1 MLCYPGNLTHILQV
15 SDVVLNIPI
24 SSVVN
29 KMIHNKPIISGTSDI
44 SRIAFMAIIDHAV
57 KTVCTKKNFLKAFS
71 AAGVI
76 PYNPDKI
83 DLKVTSATK
92 Q

>member
-1 MLCYPGNLTHILQV
+1 MLCDPGNLTHILQV
-15 SDVVLNIPI
+15 SDVVLNKPT
-24 SSVVN
+24 SVVN
-29 KMIHNKPIISGTSDI
+29 KMIHNKPIVSGTSDI

-57 KTVCTKKNFLKAFS
+57 KTVCTKKIFLKAFS
-71 AAGVI
+71 ATGVM

>member
-1 MLCYPGNLTHILQV
+1 MCDAGNLTHILQV
-15 SDVVLNIPI
+15 SDVVLNKPT

-29 KMIHNKPIISGTSDI
+29 KMIHNKPIVSGTSDI
-44 SRIAFMAIIDHAV
+44 SRIAFMAISDHAV
-57 KTVCTKKNFLKAFS
+57 KTVCTKKIFLKAFS
-71 AAGVI
+71 ATGVM